1 MFCFYFILGYSQKR
15 RVSFY
20 ARLMKHVA
28 LGTAQTVIFHE
39 VVTHNGHAYN
49 KHTVTLQHH
58 MTGRTT
64 LPPPFLMIVEEYIC
78 K

>member
-20 ARLMKHVA
+20 FRLTKHVA
-28 LGTAQTVIFHE
+28 LGTAQTVIFDE

-49 KHTVTLQHH
+49 KHTGHFTAPRDG
-58 MTGRTT
+58 T
-64 LPPPFLMIVEEYIC
+64 
-78 K
+78 